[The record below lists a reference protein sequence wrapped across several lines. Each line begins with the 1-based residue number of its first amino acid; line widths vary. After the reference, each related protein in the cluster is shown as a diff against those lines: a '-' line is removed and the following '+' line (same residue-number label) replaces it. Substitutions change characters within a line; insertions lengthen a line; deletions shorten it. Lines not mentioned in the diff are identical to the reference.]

1 MREVVAPMPTPF
13 ERARLPLGRRPA
25 VRSTGRPPGRLRVP
39 VERAIDHCRVFVG
52 GRRLPGEFTPGSALA
67 ETSGRGEGFVW
78 LGLQGPDEDQ
88 MQKIAAQFGI
98 HELIVEDVVSAH
110 QRPKVERYDD
120 QLFIVVRSVTYA
132 DKETVSNTRQII
144 ETGEVQMVLGPDFII
159 TIRHGTVLP
168 RLDLRLEEDPE
179 LCAMGPSAMVWAV
192 ADHLVEEYGRISTL
206 LSEEVDRLEEEVF
219 TPGSRFNIEQI
230 YTLKREIL
238 EMRHAIAP
246 LVPALRSLTTDN
258 KDLLGK
264 QLRSYFRDVMD
275 NGSIAADQVAGF
287 DERLSSL
294 IDASVA
300 KITLQQ
306 NSDMRTISA
315 VVGMAAAPTLIAG
328 IYGMNF
334 DHMPELH
341 WEYGYYV
348 VLGVIVLIVG
358 LLWWWFRRKNWL

>member
-1 MREVVAPMPTPF
+1 MPMPF
-13 ERARLPLGRRPA
+13 ERARLPLNRRRPSA
-25 VRSTGRPPGRLRVP
+25 RGEERSATRLRVP
-39 VERAIDHCRVFVG
+39 VERAIDHCRVFVD
-52 GRRLPGEFTPGSALA
+52 GRRLPGEFTPSSALT
-67 ETSGRGEGFVW
+67 EVGERGRGYVW
-78 LGLQGPDEDQ
+78 LGLHGPDESQ
-88 MQKIAAQFGI
+88 MQKVADQFGI
-98 HELIVEDVVSAH
+98 HELIVEDVVDAH

-120 QLFIVVRSVTYA
+120 QMFIVVRSVAYA
-132 DKETVSNTRQII
+132 AKESVANTRQII
-144 ETGEVQMVLGPDFII
+144 ETGEVQMVLGPNFII
-159 TIRHGTVLP
+159 TIRHGTQLP
-168 RLDLRLEEDPE
+168 RLDLILEEDPD
-179 LCAMGPSAMVWAV
+179 LCALGPAAMAWAV

-206 LSEEVDRLEEEVF
+206 LSMEVDNLEEEVF
-219 TPGSRFNIEQI
+219 TPDSRFNIEQI

-246 LVPALRSLTTDN
+246 LVPALRALFIDN

-264 QLRSYFRDVMD
+264 QLRSYFRDVGD
-275 NGSIAADQVAGF
+275 NANIAADQVAGY

-341 WEYGYYV
+341 WEYGYYA
-348 VLGVIVLIVG
+348 VLGLIVLIVG